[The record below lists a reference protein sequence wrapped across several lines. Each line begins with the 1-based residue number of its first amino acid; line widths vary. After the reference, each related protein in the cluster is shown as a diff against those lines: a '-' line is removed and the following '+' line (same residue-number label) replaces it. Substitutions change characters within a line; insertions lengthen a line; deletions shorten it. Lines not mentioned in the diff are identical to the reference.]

1 MAEPPAKRRRTN
13 LTFEQKNE
21 IILYKDSKK
30 DATQSDISVHFSN
43 IWNIK
48 IGRSTVSDILK
59 NKETITNSP
68 KSKRVRHRSGKHED
82 LENALFMWF
91 NDMRSKN
98 AMISDEMLICK
109 AKIFGQHFEI
119 EENFQYS
126 KGWVQRFKQRHGLK
140 SYKAHGEAGSV
151 DLSLVNTG
159 SIFIVFIVFDN
170 YTK

>member
-1 MAEPPAKRRRTN
+1 
-13 LTFEQKNE
+13 
-21 IILYKDSKK
+21 
-30 DATQSDISVHFSN
+30 
-43 IWNIK
+43 
-48 IGRSTVSDILK
+48 
-59 NKETITNSP
+59 
-68 KSKRVRHRSGKHED
+68 VRHRSGKHED

-98 AMISDEMLICK
+98 AMISDEMLISK
-109 AKIFGQHFEI
+109 AKIFGPQFEI

-159 SIFIVFIVFDN
+159 SFFYCYYCIR
-170 YTK
+170 